1 MVGNKVRVKVVKNKI
16 APPFRKAE
24 MDLMFGKGISAS
36 GSLLDAAVQN
46 NVVEKAGSWF
56 SYGKERIGQGAEN
69 ARTFLEANPPVMAEI
84 EAKVR
89 QILFPKPVAGAAAAP
104 AAATPTPPPAPTP
117 AAAAAPARAKAA
129 PRPAAPEADEA
140 GGAGEK
146 DEF

>member
-1 MVGNKVRVKVVKNKI
+1 VKNKI

-69 ARTFLEANPPVMAEI
+69 ARTFLEANPGTMTEI

-89 QILFPKPVAGAAAAP
+89 EIIFPKPAAGAAAPP
-104 AAATPTPPPAPTP
+104 AAA
-117 AAAAAPARAKAA
+117 AAAAVPAAAPARAK
-129 PRPAAPEADEA
+129 PSPPPAAKADDGDEV
-140 GGAGEK
+140 K